1 LPPTHRISRP
11 KPIEEPDAATEPLE
25 DRLVRILIEGPQ
37 NASVQIDGQQRLW
50 YKPQKLSVGP
60 HKFEF
65 IPPNEEC
72 CVQPA
77 PQTVEVQ
84 AGEGPQT
91 VRGRIPFKP
100 ATLVLNGAPG
110 VKASCGMAGQL
121 LAGESKEIQL
131 STPALR
137 LACHVFPPPGTV
149 DSPKAI
155 DVTLSP
161 GRTFNIAW
169 P

>member
-1 LPPTHRISRP
+1 
-11 KPIEEPDAATEPLE
+11 
-25 DRLVRILIEGPQ
+25 
-37 NASVQIDGQQRLW
+37 
-50 YKPQKLSVGP
+50 
-60 HKFEF
+60 
-65 IPPNEEC
+65 
-72 CVQPA
+72 
-77 PQTVEVQ
+77 
-84 AGEGPQT
+84 
-91 VRGRIPFKP
+91 
-100 ATLVLNGAPG
+100 
-110 VKASCGMAGQL
+110 MAGQL